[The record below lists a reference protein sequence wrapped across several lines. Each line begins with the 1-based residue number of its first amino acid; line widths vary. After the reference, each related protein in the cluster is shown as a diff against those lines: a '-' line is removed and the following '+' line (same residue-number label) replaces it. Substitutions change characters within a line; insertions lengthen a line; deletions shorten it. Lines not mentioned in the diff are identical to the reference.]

1 MREQIWYMA
10 LILGGVGTVA
20 GLGLSAI
27 KSLTDP
33 VIEQRILEEKIQ
45 PSLDRFFGPLEPD
58 NDYLADRVTLD
69 LGRDARGRR
78 REVTVFTARRGNALI
93 GAALQTTEGGY
104 GGDIEVLTVFDIDD
118 QVILGAKTLDQ
129 KETQGLGAR
138 VANDDDPFLRQFQ
151 GMDYSRGVKLRSDG
165 GRVDAI
171 SGATITSTAYTK
183 AIEEA
188 ASLLER
194 HQERIA
200 RGRDERSGS

>member
-1 MREQIWYMA
+1 MREQIWYMV
-10 LILGGVGTVA
+10 LILGGVGTIA
-20 GLGLSAI
+20 GLALSAV
-27 KSLTDP
+27 KDLTDP
-33 VIEQRILEEKIQ
+33 VIEQRILAEKIQ
-45 PSLDRFFGPLEPD
+45 PSLDRFFGPLEPE

-78 REVTVFTARRGNALI
+78 REVTVFTARRGNALL
-93 GAALQTTEGGY
+93 GAALQTAQGGY
-104 GGDIEVLTVFDIDD
+104 GGDIQVLTVFDVED

-138 VANDDDPFLRQFQ
+138 VADDAEPFLQQFR
-151 GMDYSRGVKLRSDG
+151 GMDYTHGVKLRSDG

-188 ASLLER
+188 ASLLEQHR
-194 HQERIA
+194 DRIERGPA
-200 RGRDERSGS
+200 QRSGS